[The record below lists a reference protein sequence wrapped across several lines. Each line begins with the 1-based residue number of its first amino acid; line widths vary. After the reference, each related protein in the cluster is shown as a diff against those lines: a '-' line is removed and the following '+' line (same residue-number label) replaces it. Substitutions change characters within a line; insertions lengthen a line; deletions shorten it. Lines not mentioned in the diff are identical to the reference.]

1 MVDSRPRIAELSLH
15 GPVDRPGGGMAR
27 RLIASLVLV
36 ACLLGIVQPALAC
49 ANSASRTDCC
59 PAGSL
64 AGAGEQMRP
73 ASASIEA
80 YSCCALPEAISPS
93 VSAVRARTAQGPAS
107 GSPAAAALP
116 ALVPVAQ
123 HFAVPTPPASIA
135 YRVNGSQTYLRTARL

>member
-1 MVDSRPRIAELSLH
+1 MI
-15 GPVDRPGGGMAR
+15 R

-59 PAGSL
+59 PAGSP

-80 YSCCALPEAISPS
+80 YGCCALRAAISPS
-93 VSAVRARTAQGPAS
+93 VSAVRARTAQGHAS
-107 GSPAAAALP
+107 GSPAVVALP
-116 ALVPVAQ
+116 TVVPLGQHVPALRTPALRVPD
-123 HFAVPTPPASIA
+123 HLD
-135 YRVNGSQTYLRTARL
+135 GSLTYLRTARLRL

>member
-1 MVDSRPRIAELSLH
+1 MI
-15 GPVDRPGGGMAR
+15 R

-59 PAGSL
+59 PAGSP

-80 YSCCALPEAISPS
+80 YGCCALRAAISPS
-93 VSAVRARTAQGPAS
+93 VSAVRARTAQGHAS
-107 GSPAAAALP
+107 GSPAVVALP
-116 ALVPVAQ
+116 TVVPLEQHVPALRTPVLRVPDHVD
-123 HFAVPTPPASIA
+123 
-135 YRVNGSQTYLRTARL
+135 GSLTYLRTARLRL